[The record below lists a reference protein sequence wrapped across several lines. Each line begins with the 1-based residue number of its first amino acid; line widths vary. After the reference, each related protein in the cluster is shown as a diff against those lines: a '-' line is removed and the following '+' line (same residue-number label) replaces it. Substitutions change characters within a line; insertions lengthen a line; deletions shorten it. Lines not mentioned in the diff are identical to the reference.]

1 MARPSAAKQGL
12 GRAGWLLASFAA
24 AGMGGLA
31 SVNAAGFYGDLV
43 RPPWAPP
50 AWLFGPVWSV
60 LFLLMGVAAWLV
72 WRDHGFR
79 GAGAALKLYLAQL
92 LANAL
97 WSWLFFAWRQ
107 GAFAFAEVTVLWL
120 LIAATIFGF
129 WRLHRLAALLL
140 VPYLAWVSFA
150 AALNFVLW
158 RLNPVVLG

>member
-12 GRAGWLLASFAA
+12 GLAGWLLASFAA

-107 GAFAFAEVTVLWL
+107 GAFAFAEVVVLWS
-120 LIAATIFGF
+120 LIAATIFSF
-129 WRLHRLAALLL
+129 WRLNRLAALLL

>member
-1 MARPSAAKQGL
+1 MARASASRQFLGL
-12 GRAGWLLASFAA
+12 AGWLLASFAA

-107 GAFAFAEVTVLWL
+107 GAFAFAEVVVLWL
-120 LIAATIFGF
+120 LIAATIFSF
-129 WRLHRLAALLL
+129 WRLNRLAALLL
-140 VPYLAWVSFA
+140 V
-150 AALNFVLW
+150 
-158 RLNPVVLG
+158 R